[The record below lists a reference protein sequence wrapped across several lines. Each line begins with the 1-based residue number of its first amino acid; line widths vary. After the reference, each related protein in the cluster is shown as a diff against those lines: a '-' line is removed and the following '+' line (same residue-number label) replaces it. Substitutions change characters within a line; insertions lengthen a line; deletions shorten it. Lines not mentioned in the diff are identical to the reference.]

1 MKYDLLI
8 EPTYKK
14 INIPLLENYFFTIF
28 YQYRFPSN
36 FFIRSFNSNNFQ
48 RFLSRDHTYTFSTLV
63 TGFDFWLT
71 KKEFKA
77 VTIFS
82 RVI

>member
-28 YQYRFPSN
+28 YQ
-36 FFIRSFNSNNFQ
+36 
-48 RFLSRDHTYTFSTLV
+48 
-63 TGFDFWLT
+63 
-71 KKEFKA
+71 
-77 VTIFS
+77 
-82 RVI
+82 